1 MRAFTDS
8 SGLAADGAALAKRMA
23 RDGYLFLPGLLP
35 PAAVQEVRRRCLE
48 VIAAA
53 GWLRAGR
60 PVEEA
65 VAEPAAA
72 CVDPDDAF
80 VAVLARLYRLEALH
94 ALKHHPALMA
104 LFERLLG
111 DEVLVHPLVIPR
123 NVFPGRPELTT
134 PAHQDFPHI
143 QGTAETFTAWI
154 PLGDCPRAMG
164 GLAIAAGSHRDG
176 VRDFRVASGAGAME
190 VTDVEDDSWACG
202 DFAAGDVLIFHSM
215 AVHKALANRGD
226 RLRQSIDVR
235 YQRAREPVTEVS
247 LSPYAGMGGWDEI
260 YQGWKSEARQYYWRA
275 MAPRVAPFDR
285 QYYDQRDEM
294 AFAMAERGD
303 DGARASLQRIVQ
315 RDPDAA
321 KRGRAADLLGG
332 LVGR

>member
-134 PAHQDFPHI
+134 PA
-143 QGTAETFTAWI
+143 T
-154 PLGDCPRAMG
+154 
-164 GLAIAAGSHRDG
+164 
-176 VRDFRVASGAGAME
+176 
-190 VTDVEDDSWACG
+190 
-202 DFAAGDVLIFHSM
+202 
-215 AVHKALANRGD
+215 
-226 RLRQSIDVR
+226 
-235 YQRAREPVTEVS
+235 
-247 LSPYAGMGGWDEI
+247 GW
-260 YQGWKSEARQYYWRA
+260 
-275 MAPRVAPFDR
+275 
-285 QYYDQRDEM
+285 
-294 AFAMAERGD
+294 
-303 DGARASLQRIVQ
+303 
-315 RDPDAA
+315 
-321 KRGRAADLLGG
+321 
-332 LVGR
+332 